1 MNDPRARLEELCRTQ
16 RVDYATLSRLIGR
29 NPAYIQQYI
38 RRGTPRTLAE
48 RDRVAIAD
56 YFDID
61 ETELGAPARAQVG
74 PGALL
79 RVARLPI
86 RAAAGS
92 GAINEERSSG
102 ASFGFD
108 RHWLRQLTGARP
120 EELAVIQVEGDSMA
134 PTLAA
139 GDEILVDRSDGAA
152 RLRDGIY
159 VLRKDD
165 ALMVKRLALHPMGR
179 SVTIQSDNPAY
190 IDHPGCSLGE
200 IDLVGRVL
208 WTARRLG

>member
-16 RVDYATLSRLIGR
+16 RVDYATLSRLVGR
-29 NPAYIQQYI
+29 NPAYIQQYL
-38 RRGTPRTLAE
+38 RRGTPRDLAE
-48 RDRVAIAD
+48 RDRAAIAAF
-56 YFDID
+56 FDVD
-61 ETELGAPARAQVG
+61 ESELGAPPRHAGGTGTLV
-74 PGALL
+74 
-79 RVARLPI
+79 RVPRLPI
-86 RAAAGS
+86 RAAAGAGS
-92 GAINEERSSG
+92 LNEERAGG
-102 ASFGFD
+102 AHFGFD
-108 RHWLRQLTGARP
+108 RGWLRDLTAARP
-120 EELAVIQVEGDSMA
+120 EDLAVIKVEGDSMA

-139 GDEILVDRSDGAA
+139 GDEILIDRSDGAE

-159 VLRKDD
+159 VLRKED

-190 IDHPGCSLGE
+190 IDFPGCALEE